1 MKSLQDKYNLITE
14 GKGNKELFLKEAKSL
29 FPSIVTNVLTYDQ
42 AVHNLAERGLIS
54 VDLQP
59 INKIESQVT
68 DWFKIFNENVETTK
82 ATIKEPSKEVVEKET
97 AGYDYKDTTNKNN
110 HSTQQLLAG
119 YYVEL
124 RDPKNAEKSEEEL
137 INLVIKNLQ
146 KDQAYYIKDSQ
157 FGLKGTGYV
166 EEIPGLGK
174 TKEVTGKYKSSGM
187 EPIKLNESKHGDK
200 FDLNMAKSDLRM
212 LNKANVKGEK
222 YEKMKA
228 ALEKKIADLEAKMGS
243 EDTMDEIRVKH
254 DKDIPTGRKPKL
266 RKKNLKESGY
276 KTMEFTFDEIEHQ
289 GEHYNITAIVETEE
303 TLEPSSTKH
312 PDDPYTATESNFEWS
327 IERITN
333 VEKYDEESGQYEP
346 AKLSTIKL
354 NELKNLIEKQYYTKY
369 YDTIYDLA
377 GEEPDEREYRDL
389 DEVED
394 NRPFSKKSIS
404 TNMLTTTNF
413 LGGDRSNI
421 LSKDEK
427 DLVYIIVDML
437 MRDKNWVEKTFPGGP
452 KETEIL
458 RYLFQYLREN
468 YSDKPKEGLRM
479 IEDEGI
485 LTFLHELKSY
495 ISSYRRLSEAI
506 KKKKSMNKEKVKNT
520 EPIKIS
526 ESRFYGHSLETV
538 KQEAYEESL
547 NGYVQHEND
556 NGDGTFTVSDWYDDE
571 KTVVSYEDG
580 RKFNDTTNRLKR
592 NNMKETL
599 SEAKKRAIEKHI
611 KEIEKLSEVAAIDY
625 KIEKLDEKITEL
637 QQRISVTEG
646 DDIKDMV
653 DKRALGELKRDIKYL
668 ESKKKMYEAR
678 KHKLEKGHKT
688 GKKSHE
694 RKQVMNDG
702 DYKHSLTNNVL
713 QSIKKGM

>member
-29 FPSIVTNVLTYDQ
+29 FPNIVTNVLTYDQ

-110 HSTQQLLAG
+110 HSTQQLLTG
-119 YYVEL
+119 YYAEL
-124 RDPKNAEKSEEEL
+124 KDPKNAQKSEEEL
-137 INLVIKNLQ
+137 INIVIKNLQ
-146 KDQAYYIKDSQ
+146 KDQAYYIKDGQ
-157 FGLKGTGYV
+157 FGLKGVGYT

-212 LNKANVKGEK
+212 INKANVKGEK

-243 EDTMDEIRVKH
+243 EDTMDEVRVKH
-254 DKDIPTGRKPKL
+254 DTSIPTGRKPKL

-289 GEHYNITAIVETEE
+289 GEHYNVTAIVETEE

-312 PDDPYTATESNFEWS
+312 PDDPYTATESNFEWN

-333 VEKYDEESGQYEP
+333 VEKYDEGSGQYQP
-346 AKLSTIKL
+346 VKLSTIKL
-354 NELKNLIEKQYYTKY
+354 NELKTLIENQYYTEY

-377 GEEPDEREYRDL
+377 GEEPADREYRDL
-389 DEVED
+389 DEAED
-394 NRPFSKKSIS
+394 NGPFSKKSIS

-413 LGGDRSNI
+413 LGGDRSNA

-427 DLVYIIVDML
+427 DTVYIIVDML
-437 MRDKNWVEKTFPGGP
+437 MRDKNWIEKTFPNGA
-452 KETEIL
+452 KETEVL
-458 RYLFQYLREN
+458 RLLFQYLREN

-485 LTFLHELKSY
+485 VSFLTGLKSY
-495 ISSYRRLSEAI
+495 INDYKRLSEII
-506 KKKKSMNKEKVKNT
+506 KKKKPTNKAAEKVKKHN
-520 EPIKIS
+520 KIS
-526 ESRFYGHSLETV
+526 EGRGHTLEAAEE
-538 KQEAYEESL
+538 QAHEESL
-547 NGYVQHEND
+547 NGYVQHVND
-556 NGDGTFTVSDWYDDE
+556 NGDGTFSVSDWYDAE

-580 RKFNDTTNRLKR
+580 RKFNDTTGAFKGK
-592 NNMKETL
+592 NMKETL

-625 KIEKLDEKITEL
+625 KIQKLDEKITEL

-668 ESKKKMYEAR
+668 EGKKKMYEAR
-678 KHKLEKGHKT
+678 KHKLEKGHKA
-688 GKKSHE
+688 GKKPQE